1 MTDPSKVLAR
11 LAAYREL
18 TLAEHTDP
26 DFIGVEAT
34 CQCPCLCPFPLRRP
48 GELRIGI
55 CSECGAG
62 KCKEEGL

>member
-1 MTDPSKVLAR
+1 MTTDPKKVLAR
-11 LAAYREL
+11 LAEYREL
-18 TLAEHTDP
+18 TLAKA
-26 DFIGVEAT
+26 GVEAT
-34 CQCPCLCPFPLRRP
+34 CQCPCGCPFPLRRP